1 MRRLLVV
8 LVLALI
14 PTAAFAI
21 DIDKKWGL
29 SAGIADSEGQ
39 LSLIRGRANGAF
51 ILDFALALTSQ
62 EISEDEPTVNDD
74 ITLKQE
80 FSAFTV
86 GPRWRRFGRPD
97 AKLSPYLDIFGHFV
111 QTKQRVTQDN
121 ATSGSAITQTISG
134 TGAEFG
140 LGLGVEFETAWSINI
155 AAHTDFLQ
163 ATWSN
168 LATKINTSGN
178 DNTLSGTGWELEAA
192 FNPALFARVYF

>member
-51 ILDFALALTSQ
+51 ILDFAVALSSE
-62 EISEDEPTVNDD
+62 EISEDDPTVNDD
-74 ITLKQE
+74 ITVKQD
-80 FSAFTV
+80 FSSFAV
-86 GPRWRRFGRPD
+86 GPRFRRFARPD
-97 AKLSPYLDIFGHFV
+97 AKLSPYLDFFGHFV
-111 QTKQRVTQDN
+111 QAKGRFTQDN
-121 ATSGSAITQTISG
+121 ATTGSGGTQEINQ

-140 LGLGVEFETAWSINI
+140 IGLGAEFETAWNFNI

-163 ATWSN
+163 ATWWN
-168 LATKINTSGN
+168 VAQKFNTTS
-178 DNTLSGTGWELEAA
+178 DVNTLSGSRWELEAA